1 MKSKTKTILI
11 FAAILAAVFLIAFL
25 DGGAVQ
31 SAADKEE
38 EGTLIGAFVSEED
51 LDIGGDL
58 AVSAA
63 GEFVWKAGRLYMDT
77 DEDWWALKDRG
88 GGIYCTME
96 PDARYGEEDAKSPNI
111 TIFGALGA
119 PKIVIFGALGAPLGK
134 AGIDDDNG
142 VRTTDI
148 DLSGEVYAC
157 GDRQVIF
164 KLYPI
169 YQTSDGRIYLTRGNS
184 MGMSG
189 SDGASMTHTLTR
201 DKTETIGGK
210 SERVKVRVAITA
222 VSRPTPTKFTV
233 AHMDENDDLLKLE
246 EFAPDALPESITAAP
261 GAAYLI
267 GTSYGQDGDGETAE
281 YDICSRSND
290 SAPYAY
296 SNLNTF
302 RYQDGKLC
310 SISIKVNWGEGTV

>member
-31 SAADKEE
+31 SAADEEE

-51 LDIGGDL
+51 IDIGGDL

-63 GEFVWKAGRLYMDT
+63 GKFVWKAGRLYMET
-77 DEDWWALKDRG
+77 DDWSALGERG

-111 TIFGALGA
+111 R
-119 PKIVIFGALGAPLGK
+119 IFGALGAPLGK

-189 SDGASMTHTLTR
+189 ADGASMTHTLTS

-210 SERVKVRVAITA
+210 SERVKVRVAITVA
-222 VSRPTPTKFTV
+222 ARPTPTKFTV

-246 EFAPDALPESITAAP
+246 EFAPDALPESITP
-261 GAAYLI
+261 VDGAAYLI
-267 GTSYGQDGDGETAE
+267 GTSYGQDRDGETAE
-281 YDICSRSND
+281 YTISSRSND

-296 SNLNTF
+296 SKLNTF

-310 SISIKVNWGEGTV
+310 SISIPVKWGEGAA

>member
-31 SAADKEE
+31 SSADEEE

-51 LDIGGDL
+51 LDIDDL
-58 AVSAA
+58 EITATGKVR
-63 GEFVWKAGRLYMDT
+63 WKQGRLYMDT

-96 PDARYGEEDAKSPNI
+96 PDARDGEEDAKSPCI
-111 TIFGALGA
+111 TNFGTLGA
-119 PKIVIFGALGAPLGK
+119 PQGK
-134 AGIDDDNG
+134 TAIDNDNG
-142 VRTTDI
+142 IRTTDI

-164 KLYPI
+164 NLYPI

-189 SDGASMTHTLTR
+189 ADGASVTHTLTR

-210 SERVKVRVAITA
+210 SERVKVKVAITVVA
-222 VSRPTPTKFTV
+222 RPTPTKFTV
-233 AHMDENDDLLKLE
+233 AHMDENDNLLKLE

-267 GTSYGQDGDGETAE
+267 GTSYGQDRDGETAE
-281 YDICSRSND
+281 YTISSRSND

-296 SNLNTF
+296 SKLNTF

-310 SISIKVNWGEGTV
+310 SISIPVKWGEGEA

>member
-11 FAAILAAVFLIAFL
+11 FAAILAAVFLVAFL

-31 SAADKEE
+31 SAADEEE

-63 GEFVWKAGRLYMDT
+63 GKFVWKAGRLYMDT

-88 GGIYCTME
+88 SGIYCTME
-96 PDARYGEEDAKSPNI
+96 PDSRYGEEDAKSPCI
-111 TIFGALGA
+111 TIFGE
-119 PKIVIFGALGAPLGK
+119 LGAPLGK

-148 DLSGEVYAC
+148 NLSGEVYAC

-189 SDGASMTHTLTR
+189 AD
-201 DKTETIGGK
+201 
-210 SERVKVRVAITA
+210 
-222 VSRPTPTKFTV
+222 
-233 AHMDENDDLLKLE
+233 
-246 EFAPDALPESITAAP
+246 

-267 GTSYGQDGDGETAE
+267 GTSYGQDWNGETAE

-296 SNLNTF
+296 SNLDTF

-310 SISIKVNWGEGTV
+310 SISIKVNWGEGTA

>member
-31 SAADKEE
+31 SAADEEE

-51 LDIGGDL
+51 LDIDDL
-58 AVSAA
+58 EVTAT
-63 GEFVWKAGRLYMDT
+63 GKIQWKRGRLYAEKWEKSWRFPDLP
-77 DEDWWALKDRG
+77 DG
-88 GGIYCTME
+88 GGIFSVLPME
-96 PDARYGEEDAKSPNI
+96 SEDANGETESPLLNSD
-111 TIFGALGA
+111 F
-119 PKIVIFGALGAPLGK
+119 PEIVYIGSLGK
-134 AGIDDDNG
+134 ADGRSNVNRGNG

-164 KLYPI
+164 NLYPI

-189 SDGASMTHTLTR
+189 SDGGSMTHTLTS

-246 EFAPDALPESITAAP
+246 EFAPDALPESITAAD

-281 YDICSRSND
+281 YSICNRD
-290 SAPYAY
+290 GRIQPP
-296 SNLNTF
+296 LDTF
-302 RYQDGKLC
+302 AYQDGKLKAA
-310 SISIKVNWGEGTV
+310 SIWVNWEEGAA

>member
-31 SAADKEE
+31 SAAEE
-38 EGTLIGAFVSEED
+38 EGEGMLIGAFVSEEN
-51 LDIGGDL
+51 LDIDDL
-58 AVSAA
+58 EVTAT
-63 GEFVWKAGRLYMDT
+63 GKIQWKQGRLYMDT

-88 GGIYCTME
+88 SGIYCTME
-96 PDARYGEEDAKSPNI
+96 PDSRDGEEDAKSPCI
-111 TIFGALGA
+111 TNFGTLGA
-119 PKIVIFGALGAPLGK
+119 PQGK
-134 AGIDDDNG
+134 TAIDNDNG
-142 VRTTDI
+142 IRTTDI

-164 KLYPI
+164 KRYPI

-189 SDGASMTHTLTR
+189 ADGASITHTLTR

-290 SAPYAY
+290 SAPYSY
-296 SNLNTF
+296 SNLDTF

-310 SISIKVNWGEGTV
+310 SISIKVNWGEGTA

>member
-1 MKSKTKTILI
+1 MKSKTKTALV
-11 FAAILAAVFLIAFL
+11 FLAILAAVFLIALL
-25 DGGAVQ
+25 DGSAVQ
-31 SAADKEE
+31 SNVDEEE

-51 LDIGGDL
+51 LDIDDL
-58 AVSAA
+58 EITAT
-63 GEFVWKAGRLYMDT
+63 GKIQWKRGRLYMET
-77 DEDWWALKDRG
+77 DDWSALGERG

-96 PDARYGEEDAKSPNI
+96 PDARYGEEDVKSPNI
-111 TIFGALGA
+111 T
-119 PKIVIFGALGAPLGK
+119 IFGALGAPLGK

-164 KLYPI
+164 NLYPI

-189 SDGASMTHTLTR
+189 ADGVSVTHTLTS

-210 SERVKVRVAITA
+210 SERVKVRVAITVA
-222 VSRPTPTKFTV
+222 ARPTPTKFTV
-233 AHMDENDDLLKLE
+233 AHMDENDNLLKLE
-246 EFAPDALPESITAAP
+246 EFAPDALPESITAAD

-296 SNLNTF
+296 SKLNTF

-310 SISIKVNWGEGTV
+310 SISIPVKWGEGAA

>member
-31 SAADKEE
+31 SSADEEE

-51 LDIGGDL
+51 LDIDDL
-58 AVSAA
+58 EITATGKVR
-63 GEFVWKAGRLYMDT
+63 WKQGRLYMDT

-88 GGIYCTME
+88 SGIYCTME
-96 PDARYGEEDAKSPNI
+96 PDSRDGEEDAKSPCI
-111 TIFGALGA
+111 TNCGTLGA
-119 PKIVIFGALGAPLGK
+119 PQGK
-134 AGIDDDNG
+134 TAIDNDNG

-157 GDRQVIF
+157 GSRHVIF
-164 KLYPI
+164 KFYPI

-189 SDGASMTHTLTR
+189 ADGASITHTLTS

-210 SERVKVRVAITA
+210 SERVKVKVAITA

-246 EFAPDALPESITAAP
+246 EFAPDVLPESITP
-261 GAAYLI
+261 VDGAVYLI
-267 GTSYGQDGDGETAE
+267 GTSYGEGWDGETVE
-281 YDICSRSND
+281 YGICSRD
-290 SAPYAY
+290 GRIQPPLDTFAY
-296 SNLNTF
+296 QN
-302 RYQDGKLC
+302 GKLKAV
-310 SISIKVNWGEGTV
+310 SIWVNWKEGAA

>member
-11 FAAILAAVFLIAFL
+11 FAAILAAVFLVAFL

-31 SAADKEE
+31 SAADEEE

-51 LDIGGDL
+51 IDIGGDL

-63 GEFVWKAGRLYMDT
+63 GKFVWKAGRLYMET
-77 DEDWWALKDRG
+77 DDWSALGERG

-119 PKIVIFGALGAPLGK
+119 PLGK

-148 DLSGEVYAC
+148 DLSDEVYAC

-189 SDGASMTHTLTR
+189 ADGASVTHTLTR

-233 AHMDENDDLLKLE
+233 AHMDENVHRHAQGRMRRSLE
-246 EFAPDALPESITAAP
+246 ARGVRARRAARVYHCR
-261 GAAYLI
+261 GRRGVSHRHELWTRR
-267 GTSYGQDGDGETAE
+267 GRRDGG
-281 YDICSRSND
+281 IRHLQ
-290 SAPYAY
+290 P
-296 SNLNTF
+296 
-302 RYQDGKLC
+302 QQ
-310 SISIKVNWGEGTV
+310 

>member
-31 SAADKEE
+31 SAADEEE
-38 EGTLIGAFVSEED
+38 EGTLIGAFVSEKD

-63 GEFVWKAGRLYMDT
+63 GKFVWKAGRLYMEAD
-77 DEDWWALKDRG
+77 DWSALGERG

-111 TIFGALGA
+111 TIFGE
-119 PKIVIFGALGAPLGK
+119 LGAPLGK

-189 SDGASMTHTLTR
+189 SDGASITHTLTS

-210 SERVKVRVAITA
+210 SERVKVRVAITVA
-222 VSRPTPTKFTV
+222 ARPTPTKFTV

-246 EFAPDALPESITAAP
+246 EFAPDALPESITAAD

-267 GTSYGQDGDGETAE
+267 GTSYGQDGNGETAE

-296 SNLNTF
+296 SNLDTF

-310 SISIKVNWGEGTV
+310 SISIKVNWGEGTA

>member
-1 MKSKTKTILI
+1 MKSNTKTALV
-11 FAAILAAVFLIAFL
+11 FLAILAAVFLIALL
-25 DGGAVQ
+25 DGGAAQ
-31 SAADKEE
+31 SAADEEE

-51 LDIGGDL
+51 IDVGGDL
-58 AVSAA
+58 AVSAT
-63 GEFVWKAGRLYMDT
+63 GKFVWKVGRLYMETAD
-77 DEDWWALKDRG
+77 DWSALGERG

-96 PDARYGEEDAKSPNI
+96 PDPRYGEEDAKSPNI

-119 PKIVIFGALGAPLGK
+119 PVGK

-157 GDRQVIF
+157 GSRNVVF
-164 KLYPI
+164 NLYPI

-189 SDGASMTHTLTR
+189 SDGGSMTHTLTS

-233 AHMDENDDLLKLE
+233 AHMDENDNLLKLE
-246 EFAPDALPESITAAP
+246 EFAPDALPESITP
-261 GAAYLI
+261 VDGAAYLI
-267 GTSYGQDGDGETAE
+267 GTSYGTDWNGETAE

-296 SNLNTF
+296 SNLDTF

-310 SISIKVNWGEGTV
+310 SVSIPVKWEEGAA

>member
-1 MKSKTKTILI
+1 MI
-11 FAAILAAVFLIAFL
+11 F
-25 DGGAVQ
+25 
-31 SAADKEE
+31 
-38 EGTLIGAFVSEED
+38 
-51 LDIGGDL
+51 
-58 AVSAA
+58 
-63 GEFVWKAGRLYMDT
+63 
-77 DEDWWALKDRG
+77 
-88 GGIYCTME
+88 
-96 PDARYGEEDAKSPNI
+96 N
-111 TIFGALGA
+111 
-119 PKIVIFGALGAPLGK
+119 
-134 AGIDDDNG
+134 
-142 VRTTDI
+142 
-148 DLSGEVYAC
+148 
-157 GDRQVIF
+157 
-164 KLYPI
+164 LYPI

-189 SDGASMTHTLTR
+189 ADGASVTHTLTR

-246 EFAPDALPESITAAP
+246 EFAPDALPKSITAAD

-296 SNLNTF
+296 SNLDTF

-310 SISIKVNWGEGTV
+310 SISIKVNWGEGTA

>member
-11 FAAILAAVFLIAFL
+11 FAAILAAAFLIAFL

-31 SAADKEE
+31 SAADEEE

-51 LDIGGDL
+51 IDIGGDL

-63 GEFVWKAGRLYMDT
+63 GKFVWLYMDT

-88 GGIYCTME
+88 SGIYCTME
-96 PDARYGEEDAKSPNI
+96 PDSRDGEEDAKSPCI
-111 TIFGALGA
+111 TNFGTLGA
-119 PKIVIFGALGAPLGK
+119 PQGK
-134 AGIDDDNG
+134 TAIDNDNG
-142 VRTTDI
+142 IRTTDI

-169 YQTSDGRIYLTRGNS
+169 YQTDDGRIYLTRGNS

-189 SDGASMTHTLTR
+189 ADGASITHTLTS

-210 SERVKVRVAITA
+210 SERVKVRVAITVA
-222 VSRPTPTKFTV
+222 ARPTPTKFTV

-246 EFAPDALPESITAAP
+246 EFAPDVLPESITP
-261 GAAYLI
+261 VDGAVYLI
-267 GTSYGQDGDGETAE
+267 GTSYGEGWDGETVE
-281 YDICSRSND
+281 YGICSRD
-290 SAPYAY
+290 GRIQPP
-296 SNLNTF
+296 LDTF
-302 RYQDGKLC
+302 AYQDGKLKAVC
-310 SISIKVNWGEGTV
+310 IRVNWKEGAA

>member
-31 SAADKEE
+31 SAAEE
-38 EGTLIGAFVSEED
+38 EGEGILIGAFVSEEN
-51 LDIGGDL
+51 LDIDNLEVTATGKIQ
-58 AVSAA
+58 
-63 GEFVWKAGRLYMDT
+63 WKQGRLYMDT

-88 GGIYCTME
+88 SGIYCTME
-96 PDARYGEEDAKSPNI
+96 PDSRDGEEDAKSPCI
-111 TIFGALGA
+111 TNFGTLGA
-119 PKIVIFGALGAPLGK
+119 PQGK
-134 AGIDDDNG
+134 TAIDNDNG
-142 VRTTDI
+142 IRTTDI

-189 SDGASMTHTLTR
+189 ADGVSVTHTLTS

-290 SAPYAY
+290 SAPYSY
-296 SNLNTF
+296 SNLDTF

-310 SISIKVNWGEGTV
+310 SISIKVNWGEGTA

>member
-25 DGGAVQ
+25 DGSAVQ
-31 SAADKEE
+31 SAADE
-38 EGTLIGAFVSEED
+38 EGEGMLIGAFVSEEN
-51 LDIGGDL
+51 LDIDDL
-58 AVSAA
+58 EVTAT
-63 GEFVWKAGRLYMDT
+63 GKIQWKQGRLYMDT

-88 GGIYCTME
+88 SGIYCTME
-96 PDARYGEEDAKSPNI
+96 PDSRDGEEDAKSPCI
-111 TIFGALGA
+111 TNFGTLGA
-119 PKIVIFGALGAPLGK
+119 PQGK
-134 AGIDDDNG
+134 TAIDNDNG
-142 VRTTDI
+142 IRTTDI

-189 SDGASMTHTLTR
+189 ADGASITHTLTR

-246 EFAPDALPESITAAP
+246 EFAPDALPKSITAAD

-281 YDICSRSND
+281 YGICSRSND
-290 SAPYAY
+290 SAPYSY
-296 SNLNTF
+296 SNLDTF

-310 SISIKVNWGEGTV
+310 SISIKVNWGEGTA

>member
-31 SAADKEE
+31 SAAEE
-38 EGTLIGAFVSEED
+38 EGEGMLIGAFVSEEN
-51 LDIGGDL
+51 LDIDDL
-58 AVSAA
+58 EVTAT
-63 GEFVWKAGRLYMDT
+63 GKIQWKQGRLYMDT

-88 GGIYCTME
+88 SGIYCTME
-96 PDARYGEEDAKSPNI
+96 PDSRDGEEDAKSPCI
-111 TIFGALGA
+111 TNFGTLGA
-119 PKIVIFGALGAPLGK
+119 PQGK
-134 AGIDDDNG
+134 TAIDNDNG
-142 VRTTDI
+142 IRTTDI

-189 SDGASMTHTLTR
+189 ADGASITHTLTS

-267 GTSYGQDGDGETAE
+267 GTSYGQDWDGETAE
-281 YDICSRSND
+281 YGICSRSND
-290 SAPYAY
+290 SEPYAY

-310 SISIKVNWGEGTV
+310 SISIKVNWGEETA

>member
-1 MKSKTKTILI
+1 MKSKTKTALV
-11 FAAILAAVFLIAFL
+11 FLAILAAVFLIALL

-31 SAADKEE
+31 SAADEEE
-38 EGTLIGAFVSEED
+38 EGPLIGAFVSEED

-63 GEFVWKAGRLYMDT
+63 GKFVWKAGRLYMDT

-96 PDARYGEEDAKSPNI
+96 PDARDGEEDAKSPCI
-111 TIFGALGA
+111 TNFGTLGT
-119 PKIVIFGALGAPLGK
+119 PQGK
-134 AGIDDDNG
+134 TAIDNDNG
-142 VRTTDI
+142 IRTTDI

-189 SDGASMTHTLTR
+189 ADGVSVTHTLTS

-246 EFAPDALPESITAAP
+246 EFAPDALPESITAVP

-267 GTSYGQDGDGETAE
+267 GTSYGQDWDGETAE
-281 YDICSRSND
+281 YSICNRD
-290 SAPYAY
+290 GRIQPP
-296 SNLNTF
+296 LDTF
-302 RYQDGKLC
+302 AYQDGKLKAV
-310 SISIKVNWGEGTV
+310 SIWVNWKEGAA

>member
-31 SAADKEE
+31 SAAEE
-38 EGTLIGAFVSEED
+38 EGEGMLIGAFVSEED
-51 LDIGGDL
+51 IDIGGDL

-63 GEFVWKAGRLYMDT
+63 GKFVWKAGRLYMET
-77 DEDWWALKDRG
+77 DDWSALGDRG
-88 GGIYCTME
+88 SGIYCTME
-96 PDARYGEEDAKSPNI
+96 PDSRDGEEDVKSPCI
-111 TIFGALGA
+111 TNFGTLGA
-119 PKIVIFGALGAPLGK
+119 PQGK
-134 AGIDDDNG
+134 TAIDNDNG

-148 DLSGEVYAC
+148 NLSGEVYAC

-189 SDGASMTHTLTR
+189 ADGASITHTLTS

-246 EFAPDALPESITAAP
+246 EFAPDALPESITAAD

-290 SAPYAY
+290 SAPYSY
-296 SNLNTF
+296 SNLDTF

-310 SISIKVNWGEGTV
+310 SISIKVNWGEGTA